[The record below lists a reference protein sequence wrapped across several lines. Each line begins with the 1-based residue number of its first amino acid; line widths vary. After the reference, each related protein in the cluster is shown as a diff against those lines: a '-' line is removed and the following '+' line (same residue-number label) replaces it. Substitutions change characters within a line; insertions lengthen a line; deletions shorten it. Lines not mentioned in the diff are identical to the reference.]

1 MARNREGINGITEGV
16 IWKQLLI
23 FFFPLLFGTFFQQLY
38 NTVDAIIVGRFVGK
52 EALSAVGGS
61 TGTLINLLIG
71 FFIGISS
78 GATVAISQYYGG
90 KHEDEVNKAVHTA
103 IALALTAGA
112 IITVVG
118 ILGAPFALRW
128 MGTPEEVMPYSLTFI
143 RIYFAGTIGNLLYNI
158 GAGILRAIGDSR
170 RPLYFLI
177 GSVGLNIVL
186 DLLFVMVLHW
196 GVAGVALATVTAQI
210 FSAILVCIVL
220 IRTKECY
227 RLQLT
232 QIRFHKR
239 MLGKII
245 RIGLPA
251 GLQSLMY
258 SSSNV
263 IIQSG
268 MNSFGTNAMA
278 AWAAYG
284 KIDGIFWMTM
294 NAFGISITTFVGQNF
309 GAGKYKRMRRGIH
322 VCLRM
327 ALGVAVTLSTLL
339 CLVGPYIFA
348 LFTKDATV
356 IDNGLRILYFL
367 GPTFST
373 YVLIEIFSGSL
384 RGMGNSFV
392 PMLLTGLG
400 ICAFRVIWIFTVVPI
415 HPAVRTLIFS
425 YPISWTITSVLFV
438 IYFRYYTK
446 KQQYF
451 IMQAE

>member
-38 NTVDAIIVGRFVGK
+38 NTVDAIIVGRYVGK

-90 KHEDEVNKAVHTA
+90 RHETEVNKAVHTA
-103 IALALTAGA
+103 VALALTAGTV
-112 IITVVG
+112 ITVIG

-128 MGTPEEVMPYSLTFI
+128 MGTPKEVMPYSLTFI
-143 RIYFAGTIGNLLYNI
+143 RIYFAGTIGNLMYNI
-158 GAGILRAIGDSR
+158 GAGILRAVGDSR

-186 DLLFVMVLHW
+186 DFLFVLGFHW
-196 GVAGVALATVTAQI
+196 GVAGVALATVMAQF
-210 FSAILVCIVL
+210 FSAVLVCIVL
-220 IRTKECY
+220 MRTKECY
-227 RLQLT
+227 RLVPSQV
-232 QIRFHKR
+232 RFHSS

-258 SSSNV
+258 TSSNV
-263 IIQSG
+263 IIQTS

-309 GAGKYKRMRRGIH
+309 GAGKYDRMRKGIR

-327 ALGVAVTLSTLL
+327 AMSVAITMSVLL
-339 CLVGPYIFA
+339 CLAGPYIFA
-348 LFTKDATV
+348 LFTKDTMV

-367 GPTFST
+367 GPTFCT

-384 RGMGNSFV
+384 RGMGNSLL

-400 ICAFRVIWIFTVVPI
+400 ICAFRVLWIFTVVPI
-415 HPAVRTLIFS
+415 RPEVRTLIFS

-438 IYFRYYTK
+438 IYYRYYTK
-446 KQQYF
+446 KQQYHT
-451 IMQAE
+451 I